1 MKRICA
7 VTRMQILTDV
17 KGRKAK
23 KEICFTQH
31 IHFFFFNLPPLIL
44 KKIQVCL
51 VSFKTSHVVRGSK
64 LWSQIYKLM
73 LNRISHFDG
82 IFYCI
87 CIEEI
92 RSTKDLCL

>member
-1 MKRICA
+1 MSREEKQR
-7 VTRMQILTDV
+7 
-17 KGRKAK
+17 RKSVSLS
-23 KEICFTQH
+23 TYT
-31 IHFFFFNLPPLIL
+31 FFFFNLPPLIL